1 MERKRL
7 RINIFIYCNKF
18 EKLYM
23 IIYISLMKYGIVKSP
38 IMYQLFLD
46 INLISRIINDIFFF
60 YHLIIYIKFLLKFQQ
75 IVFCILNIPSIKSNL
90 ITHKRSKLYIHIC
103 NDLNILDFS
112 ISSIHIS
119 RNLFVQLSIFLIHF
133 ILQY

>member
-60 YHLIIYIKFLLKFQQ
+60 YHLVIYIKFLLKFQQ